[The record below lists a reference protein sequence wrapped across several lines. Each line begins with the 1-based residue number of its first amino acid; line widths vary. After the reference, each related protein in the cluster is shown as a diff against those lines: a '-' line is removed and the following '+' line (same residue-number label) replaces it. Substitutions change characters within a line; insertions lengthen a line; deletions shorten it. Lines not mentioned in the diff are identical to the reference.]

1 MNCIIGEGNDE
12 SHRAVLQWYSRIS
25 EIPHRHQK
33 QLKVANCKREVLQD
47 TRTNFDTNIDIETIF
62 GKCLVIFLQPYDNI
76 DAEET
81 ENLPRFYCRWKFN
94 GFHFEPVKKFE
105 VTETRAHI
113 NSRIVKSKSTNE
125 HLDQYNNKH
134 ASLMEKE
141 ILDNSRDSSPEI
153 ELQAP
158 IPKLERA
165 QKSHA
170 KYEEEST
177 SFKEVETFT
186 RQRSRIKNGNFLNI
200 QKLSCKEKETNI
212 SPKRRN
218 DNHFSPSVETSKVV
232 LKHLRLR
239 INASGIKQNE
249 RALGKS
255 QFSRFDI
262 KSPPQIEN
270 ELKDNIER
278 KSLSR
283 KNKDYHVTNS
293 GNKVC
298 PLVTEEPE
306 DKFIRSFSEVG
317 NPPKS
322 KIQRFSVSVKKRQ
335 MDELSSEDDCENVE
349 EDTDSDEDFEIS
361 SVVQKTSKRKKYT
374 NQKSKNKGNFQ
385 TPGRKIKRQHPFIPS
400 RQTPCSLSD
409 NPLELARVKLHVSA
423 VPEYLPCREYEFS
436 DIYSFIEGKLF
447 DESGGCMYISGV
459 PGTGKTATVREVIK
473 HLTEARDS
481 GEMPSFQFIEI
492 NGLRLTDPH
501 QFYSQFLQELTHE
514 KATTS
519 HAAELLEQRFTKP
532 GLKRNHVV
540 LLVDELDLLWTRKQD
555 VMYHIFDWP
564 TYPHSK
570 LIVIAIANTMDLPE
584 KIMLN
589 RISSRL
595 GLTRISFQP
604 YTHKQ
609 LQEIVMSRVQGL
621 NAFDPDAVQ
630 LVARKV
636 AAISG
641 DARRALDICRRA
653 TEITKLES
661 ENKASPQKGS
671 GHLVGMGQIEQA
683 LQEMFT
689 SPKIAAVRSSSL
701 QEKLFL
707 KAVVAEY
714 QHSGLEEA
722 IFSQIFKQHVA
733 LCRLEGIQP
742 PTPSESAAVCSY
754 LGSCRLLLVEDGQ
767 KDILQ
772 CVRLNMSVDDVNYAL
787 KN

>member
-1 MNCIIGEGNDE
+1 MQSSLYVEQIKFSWIGEGKQINRRKKDELHYSECILLNCKIAVKDFVLVRNDDCMDSENLQNCFVGQVQDLFDTGEGNDE

-153 ELQAP
+153 ELQ
-158 IPKLERA
+158 
-165 QKSHA
+165 
-170 KYEEEST
+170 
-177 SFKEVETFT
+177 
-186 RQRSRIKNGNFLNI
+186 
-200 QKLSCKEKETNI
+200 
-212 SPKRRN
+212 
-218 DNHFSPSVETSKVV
+218 ETSKVV